1 MPHASHPIRLPHVL
15 SPIFIIGF
23 ASFWAPHTT
32 AQELAPNTNRVRQAT
47 QAFPQLAADRYFRGI
62 REVHVIRPDL
72 VMLRLDW
79 GAVGGW
85 ETDDPGMPQGP
96 YAVADEPAFYTI
108 TSDSDPDYAA
118 GAAPISV
125 ARASQQAYNYKG
137 ADWFKTVNV
146 QMMHDAHLALPTPL
160 KNGHRYTFTVHPA
173 HPISGMRYAITL
185 DYDDERT
192 VAKSIKVN
200 QVSYS
205 AAAQRRYAY
214 LGWWQNTQQGAVAFD
229 DFDGQPFQVTD
240 AEDGSIV
247 MEGEV
252 KLRRRADKLSGE
264 DLYEMDLSPLGVG
277 RYVLAVPGLGVSP
290 TFRVG
295 GEGTVELMYHTF
307 RGFYHQRSGIELGPP
322 YTWVRRPASHT
333 HIAENGWVA
342 QGNIRMDG
350 RLKEDAAP
358 VPEGMAIREL
368 IGGYNDAADF
378 DNFTYHLGAN
388 RRLMELYEMS
398 PDAARDD
405 LDIPESGNGVPDLLD
420 EAEWNLQLFFEMQQP
435 DGGVP
440 LGLINE
446 CDSLRQFFVAGRG
459 DAREKG
465 YTFPPFG
472 IIPPVQ
478 SSSSRYAA
486 AAAQFSMLIRP
497 FDTDKADRYLESAER
512 AFAYDA
518 ARMPGEVMDAW
529 NADPAN
535 QPRMQNP
542 RVSKWDEDHPRKL
555 ATAAANLLRATGDRS
570 YEKYINDAM
579 PDFARWA
586 YQSDERV
593 PAFLM
598 ADPQTTD
605 PSLHQ
610 EALRALLHN
619 ADTIV
624 KRVDEA
630 GYRMGNGQ
638 TTWVGW
644 GAAMGI
650 NHSGLLIAAHHHT
663 GDPKYLDALSLNA
676 DFHLGC
682 NPLGKVFLTGM
693 GVNPPR
699 RPEISGY
706 LYETSVPDFRGG
718 QVQGIGIYGFGP
730 PLKDPENPQHENAK
744 WPLWRSWADIWG
756 MGKEVYSEFTLHQ
769 TVGPAAQTYGYLY
782 AIELDR
788 GLIPPD
794 TPKPDPLQV
803 GTESWRPHPD
813 LPE

>member
-1 MPHASHPIRLPHVL
+1 MPHASRTLRRFTLIMACVFAWTAQPI
-15 SPIFIIGF
+15 
-23 ASFWAPHTT
+23 
-32 AQELAPNTNRVRQAT
+32 AQELAPNANRIRQAT
-47 QAFPQLAADRYFRGI
+47 QVFPELVAEGYFSGI

-96 YAVADEPAFYTI
+96 YAVADNPAFYTI
-108 TSDSDPDYAA
+108 TSTTDADYSS
-118 GAAPISV
+118 GVSPLRI
-125 ARASQQAYNYKG
+125 ARASQQAFNYKG
-137 ADWFKTVNV
+137 ENWFKTINV
-146 QMMHDAHLALPTPL
+146 QMMHDAHLTLPAPL
-160 KNGHRYTFTVHPA
+160 KTGHRYTFTVHPA
-173 HPISGMRYAITL
+173 HPVEGLRYTFAL
-185 DYDDERT
+185 DYDDTRS

-205 AAAQRRYAY
+205 AAASRRYAY
-214 LGWWQNTQQGAVAFD
+214 LGWWQNTKQGAVAFD
-229 DFDGQPFQVTD
+229 DFDGQPFIVAD
-240 AEDGSIV
+240 AESGTTAL
-247 MEGEV
+247 EGLIT
-252 KLRRRADKLSGE
+252 LRRKTDTLSGE
-264 DLYEMDLSPLGVG
+264 DIYQMDLSPLSVG
-277 RYVLAVPGLGVSP
+277 RYVLRVPGLGVSP
-290 TFRVG
+290 PFRVG
-295 GEGTVELMYHTF
+295 GAGTVELMYHTF
-307 RGFYHQRSGIELGPP
+307 RGFYHQRCSIELGPP
-322 YTWVRRPASHT
+322 FTWVRRPASFT
-333 HIAENGWVA
+333 HIAENGWTA
-342 QGNIRMDG
+342 EGNIRMDG
-350 RLKEDAAP
+350 RLKDDAPP
-358 VPEGMAIREL
+358 VPDGMEVREF
-368 IGGYNDAADF
+368 IGGYHDAADF
-378 DNFTYHLGAN
+378 DNFTAHLAAN
-388 RRLMELYEMS
+388 RRLMELYEMH
-398 PDAARDD
+398 PEAGRDD
-405 LDIPESGNGVPDLLD
+405 FDIPESGNGIPDLLD
-420 EAEWNLQLFFEMQQP
+420 EAEWNLKLFLQLQQP

-440 LGLINE
+440 LGMINE

-459 DAREKG
+459 DARKKG

-472 IIPPVQ
+472 IIPPVR

-497 FDTDKADRYLESAER
+497 FDADKADRYLASAKR
-512 AFAYDA
+512 AFAYDTE
-518 ARMPGEVMDAW
+518 RLPTDIMKAW

-535 QPRMQNP
+535 QPQMQSP
-542 RVSKWDEDHPRKL
+542 RADKWDQDHPRKL

-570 YEKYINDAM
+570 YEKYITAAM
-579 PDFARWA
+579 PDYAQWA
-586 YQSDERV
+586 FRSDERV
-593 PAFLM
+593 PPFLL
-598 ADPQTTD
+598 ADPKQTD
-605 PSLHQ
+605 PALHR
-610 EALRALLHN
+610 EAKQALIRH
-619 ADTIV
+619 ADAIV
-624 KRVDEA
+624 RRTEEA

-644 GAAMGI
+644 GAAQGV

-682 NPLGKVFLTGM
+682 NPIGKVFLTGM

-718 QVQGIGIYGFGP
+718 QVKGIGIYGFGP
-730 PLKDPENPQHENAK
+730 PLKDPERRDAEDAK

-756 MGKEVYSEFTLHQ
+756 MGKEVYSEFTVTQ

-794 TPKPDPLQV
+794 APNPDPLQV

-813 LPE
+813 PSD